1 MPGTSNLEPLLD
13 DDSTPRTLFVESLVP
28 GWHGR
33 GRSRRPCEDG
43 VVTDRDQPPPGRRG
57 VRVPAAL
64 AERARTGLEL
74 IRSRRL
80 KAGSVPS
87 RGVAFVGT
95 VWAGGAAEPSFGLV
109 VVDGTGRVAHIRA
122 ERSSLPSDLLVLG
135 GVNHW
140 VVPGVVDAHVH
151 LSQPADGTGTAEPL
165 RTGLETGLVGL
176 RDLAA
181 PLNEASRWRTGHQPP
196 PAGWPVVAVSGP
208 VLIAPGGYP
217 APCWAGDGD
226 TEPVNSPVQARWA
239 VQRLAA
245 GGVDVIKLGL
255 DPGPR
260 ARSVPPPAVVKAVVT
275 AAHDAGLAVVAH
287 ALSAELVSRAVEAG
301 VDELAHTP
309 PERLP
314 ADLVERIAGSG
325 IKVTSTLQAFFS
337 QGFGRDA
344 AANAADLVAAGAP
357 LLYGTDS
364 GRSGAAPAVDPREL
378 DRLANT
384 GLGRLG
390 ALRAATEASA
400 SAAGMRRRTGRLVVG
415 EPAALVLL
423 PASPLVEPG
432 VWLTP
437 SAVFADGRLTVS
449 PNAPDHRATRP
460 AAPAAGDQP
469 PHRSAAGR
477 RGTAADVLPP

>member
-1 MPGTSNLEPLLD
+1 M
-13 DDSTPRTLFVESLVP
+13 
-28 GWHGR
+28 
-33 GRSRRPCEDG
+33 
-43 VVTDRDQPPPGRRG
+43 VTGEYPPPPGRRG
-57 VRVPAAL
+57 PRVPAAVT
-64 AERARTGLEL
+64 ERAKAGLGL

-80 KAGSVPS
+80 RDGAPPS
-87 RGVAFVGT
+87 RGVAFLGT
-95 VWAGGAAEPSFGLV
+95 IWTGGAAERRFGV
-109 VVDGTGRVAHIRA
+109 VVLDGAGRIADIKA
-122 ERSSLPSDLLVLG
+122 DRSGLPSDLLVLG

-151 LSQPADGTGTAEPL
+151 LSQPADGAAATGEPL
-165 RTGLETGLVGL
+165 RTGLETGLVGI

-181 PLNEASRWRTGHQPP
+181 PLRQAQRWRTGHQPP

-226 TEPVNSPVQARWA
+226 TELVNSPVQARWA

-245 GGVDVIKLGL
+245 GGVDLIKLGL
-255 DPGPR
+255 DPGPQGK
-260 ARSVPPPAVVKAVVT
+260 AVPPPAVVRAVVN

-287 ALSAELVSRAVEAG
+287 ALSAELVGRAVDAG
-301 VDELAHTP
+301 VDELAHVPT
-309 PERLP
+309 ERLTP
-314 ADLVERIAGSG
+314 DLIERIAGSG
-325 IKVTSTLQAFFS
+325 IKITSTLQLFFS
-337 QGFGRDA
+337 RGFGRDA
-344 AANAADLVAAGAP
+344 AANAADLVSAGAP

-364 GRSGAAPAVDPREL
+364 GRSGAVPAVDPREL

-400 SAAGMRRRTGRLVVG
+400 GAAGMRRRTGRLVVG

-432 VWLTP
+432 VWRTP

-449 PNAPDHRATRP
+449 PNAPDHRAARASSGQP
-460 AAPAAGDQP
+460 A
-469 PHRSAAGR
+469 
-477 RGTAADVLPP
+477 T